1 MTPRRLPNPLDAGD
15 AGSPTASHGRT
26 TNDAGAPVA
35 VLLSLALSTFGVG
48 ISLTVITLVTA
59 DLTTSGVVIGVVV
72 SARWLVRLVV
82 NIPAGI
88 AANRVGAW
96 RVFYIGIVAVA
107 VSALLTATSTTWS
120 TLLLA
125 RLVEGTG
132 ATFSMTAGMALIA
145 GVADP
150 ATRGRRFGH
159 YQLGQRIGFWIGP
172 LAGGLVAAAA
182 GNRAALWGYAAVATL
197 AIVPLATVRPLSRPP
212 AAAPSTTFR
221 SDLGTL
227 MRSREFALVGLV
239 TLIAFFTMTGMQ
251 YTALPVVV
259 ERQLDGG
266 AALVGWAVFASNAVA
281 FALVYPAG
289 WASDHV
295 SRRWTGAILL
305 AVGAVGLLL
314 MPAARTTPFLIGT
327 SILVGAL
334 HVLRGPATQAYA
346 IAAAGS
352 VSTGAASALYR
363 TLGDLGSAE
372 GPLVAGAV
380 LGLGIETLFVLNGLV
395 ALAVL
400 TLFVLGTRP
409 TIQLGVPA

>member
-1 MTPRRLPNPLDAGD
+1 MIPRRLPNPLDAGD

-48 ISLTVITLVTA
+48 MSLTVITLVTA
-59 DLTTSGVVIGVVV
+59 DLTTSGVVVGAVV
-72 SARWLVRLVV
+72 SARWVARLVM
-82 NIPAGI
+82 NIPAGV
-88 AANRVGAW
+88 AADRVGAW
-96 RVFYIGIVAVA
+96 RVFYVGVVTVAASGV
-107 VSALLTATSTTWS
+107 LTATSTTWL

-125 RLVEGTG
+125 RVVEGVG
-132 ATFSMTAGMALIA
+132 AALSMTAGMALIA

-150 ATRGRRFGH
+150 KTRGRMFGH
-159 YQLGQRIGFWIGP
+159 YQLGQRTGFWIGP

-197 AIVPLATVRPLSRPP
+197 AVVPLAMVRPSSRPP
-212 AAAPSTTFR
+212 AAVPRTTFR

-227 MRSREFALVGLV
+227 MRSREFVLVGLV
-239 TLIAFFTMTGMQ
+239 TLVAFFTMTGMQ
-251 YTALPVVV
+251 YTALPVLV

-295 SRRWTGAILL
+295 SRRWTVAVLL
-305 AVGAVGLLL
+305 AIGAVGLLL
-314 MPAARTTPFLIGT
+314 MPAAHTAALLIGAST
-327 SILVGAL
+327 VVGAL

-346 IAAAGS
+346 VAAAGS
-352 VSTGAASALYR
+352 ASTGAASALYR
-363 TLGDLGSAE
+363 TLGDLGSAA
-372 GPLVAGAV
+372 GPLVAGAA
-380 LGLGIETLFVLNGLV
+380 LGLGVETFFVLNGVL
-395 ALAVL
+395 AIAVL

-409 TIQLGVPA
+409 TTQLGVPA